1 MPAGR
6 FILPGAALADGAEV
20 ALPDDVGHQARDV
33 LRLAPGATLA
43 LLDGRGGEW
52 TATLVAVGRAA
63 VRVRLGARTEAAG
76 EPCARVVLY
85 QGLLKAA
92 KFEWVLQKG
101 TELGVAAFVPLRT
114 ERAVTG
120 AEDVG
125 ANKRARWQRI
135 LTEATEQCG
144 RVRVPELADLMPLA
158 EAARALPPGALALI
172 PWERERASSLRAALA
187 EKSEMGVAPAI
198 HLFIGPEG
206 GFAESEVALAR
217 EHGARAVSL
226 GPRILRAETAA
237 IAAVTLAL
245 AACGD
250 LD

>member
-1 MPAGR
+1 MAAGR
-6 FILPGAALADGAEV
+6 FILIDATLVDGAEI
-20 ALPDDVGHQARDV
+20 ALPDDVAHQARDV
-33 LRLAPGATLA
+33 LRLATGATLA
-43 LLDGRGGEW
+43 LLDGRGGQW
-52 TATLVAVGRAA
+52 PATLTTVSRAG
-63 VRVRLGARTEAAG
+63 VRARLGARESAAG
-76 EPCARVVLY
+76 EPRTRVVLY

-101 TELGVAAFVPLRT
+101 TELGVAAFVPLHT

-125 ANKRARWQRI
+125 ASKRARWLRI

-144 RVRVPELADLMPLA
+144 RARVPDLAEPRTLAD
-158 EAARALPPGALALI
+158 AARALPPGALALI
-172 PWERERASSLRAALA
+172 PWEREHATALRAALA
-187 EKSEMGVAPAI
+187 ATGAAPPAI

-206 GFAESEVALAR
+206 GFAQSEVALAR
-217 EHGARAVSL
+217 ECGVRPVSL

-237 IAAVTLAL
+237 IVAAALAL
-245 AACGD
+245 AACGE

>member
-6 FILPGAALADGAEV
+6 FIFSGAALAEGAEI
-20 ALPDDVGHQARDV
+20 ALPEDVAHQARDV

-52 TATLVAVGRAA
+52 NATLVAMSRAG
-63 VRVRLGARTEAAG
+63 VHVRLGARLEAAG
-76 EPCARVVLY
+76 EPRARVVLY

-114 ERAVTG
+114 ERAVTS

-125 ANKRARWQRI
+125 ASKRARWRRI

-144 RVRVPELADLMPLA
+144 RARVPALAEPLALA
-158 EAARALPPGALALI
+158 EAARALSPDLLALI
-172 PWERERASSLRAALA
+172 PWERERSTSLRAALA
-187 EKSEMGVAPAI
+187 SVAGDPAPEV

-206 GFAESEVALAR
+206 GFAEAEVALAR
-217 EHGARAVSL
+217 QHGARPVSL

-237 IAAVTLAL
+237 MVAVALVQAAA
-245 AACGD
+245 GG

>member
-1 MPAGR
+1 VDRDTLGGRPRGRARAAGR
-6 FILPGAALADGAEV
+6 PHG
-20 ALPDDVGHQARDV
+20 GHRE
-33 LRLAPGATLA
+33 LH
-43 LLDGRGGEW
+43 
-52 TATLVAVGRAA
+52 
-63 VRVRLGARTEAAG
+63 
-76 EPCARVVLY
+76 ARVVLY

-114 ERAVTG
+114 ERSVTG

-125 ANKRARWQRI
+125 ASKRARWQRI

-144 RVRVPELADLMPLA
+144 RARVPDLAEPRPLA
-158 EAARALPPGALALI
+158 EAARALPPGDLALI
-172 PWERERASSLRAALA
+172 PWEREHATALRAALA
-187 EKSEMGVAPAI
+187 TLGAAPAAI

-206 GFAESEVALAR
+206 GFAAGEVALAR
-217 EHGARAVSL
+217 ECGARPVSL
-226 GPRILRAETAA
+226 GPRVLRAETAA

>member
-6 FILPGAALADGAEV
+6 FILIGAALAEGAEI
-20 ALPDDVGHQARDV
+20 ALPDDIAHQARDV
-33 LRLAPGATLA
+33 LRLAPGDSLA

-52 TATLVAVGRAA
+52 TATLVAVGRAGVQA
-63 VRVRLGARTEAAG
+63 RLGARAEADG
-76 EPCARVVLY
+76 EPRSHIVLY

-114 ERAVTG
+114 ERSVTG

-125 ANKRARWQRI
+125 TSKRTRWQRI

-144 RVRVPELADLMPLA
+144 RARVPDLAEPLALA

-172 PWERERASSLRAALA
+172 PWERERATSLRAALA
-187 EKSEMGVAPAI
+187 GLASESEPVI

-206 GFAESEVALAR
+206 GFAEREVALAR
-217 EHGARAVSL
+217 EHGVVPVSL

-245 AACGD
+245 AAVGD